1 MVRPPVSHVQGDRLG
16 DPLVL
21 DRHPVI
27 QPDFLSNILVKI
39 KEEKSKYPKVSTQGE
54 KLYYNAGEDSKV
66 VTWSKFLYMCL
77 RVDIMGNLSKI
88 SLPITRIFRVREVLV
103 AKGGHDVSCQSVGH
117 SFVAFMCLS
126 CRVLQRACCS
136 PELHEAG
143 NLLPYTCGVQH
154 TECH

>member
-1 MVRPPVSHVQGDRLG
+1 VLLIDLLRKGFADLHRHVHRGLKLAYSKDMVRPPVSHVQGDRLG

-39 KEEKSKYPKVSTQGE
+39 KEEKSQYPKVSTQGE

-88 SLPITRIFRVREVLV
+88 SLPITRIFKVREVGS
-103 AKGGHDVSCQSVGH
+103 KGFSFCQASLDL
-117 SFVAFMCLS
+117 SEESLFM
-126 CRVLQRACCS
+126 
-136 PELHEAG
+136 
-143 NLLPYTCGVQH
+143 
-154 TECH
+154 